1 MNSNIFKP
9 NDEIITEVVY
19 QECNKLLQKRMDAF
33 ERYGMTPISEK
44 EMQDLKQEAVT
55 DTITRLVNSN

>member
-19 QECNKLLQKRMDAF
+19 QECNKLLKKRMDAF